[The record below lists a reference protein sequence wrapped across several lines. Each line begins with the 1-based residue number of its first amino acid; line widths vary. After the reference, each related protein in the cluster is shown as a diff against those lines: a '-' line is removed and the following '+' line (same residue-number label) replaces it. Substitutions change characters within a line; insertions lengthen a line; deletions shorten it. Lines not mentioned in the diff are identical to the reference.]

1 MFLDMDVAVS
11 GSVVPAIETDFDR
24 YWASESVWP
33 LEAIIAADTVAEPI
47 AATPRDDAAT
57 RAYLAQLKES
67 DFATRLKNGSL
78 EQSWSGRRACSATT
92 RRKGWARHAT
102 KILSLPT
109 SPRTL
114 QPPETTSTSSRLISS
129 QPIKVVMRSLRQ
141 PVRAEKSGY

>member
-57 RAYLAQLKES
+57 RAQMVQELQEYL
-67 DFATRLKNGSL
+67 TRNNYDMETGMGLTGKTLTSPTQCL
-78 EQSWSGRRACSATT
+78 MLRRAPRPASCLDGSTGLCNCASSSSTPT
-92 RRKGWARHAT
+92 PH
-102 KILSLPT
+102 LSPC
-109 SPRTL
+109 
-114 QPPETTSTSSRLISS
+114 SRLLNG
-129 QPIKVVMRSLRQ
+129 P
-141 PVRAEKSGY
+141 